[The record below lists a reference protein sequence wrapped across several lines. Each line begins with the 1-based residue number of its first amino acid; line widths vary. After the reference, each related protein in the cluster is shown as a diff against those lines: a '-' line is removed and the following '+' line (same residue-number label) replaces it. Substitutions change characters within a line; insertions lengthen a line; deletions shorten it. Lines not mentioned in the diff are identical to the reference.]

1 MSPEN
6 RIRPWRHAGA
16 ATAALAVAALVAS
29 AHTPAV
35 ASSTSSSP
43 STTAAVATQTAVT
56 TAAAAPTHTA
66 TRSTGQLHGRPGRLL
81 RKEPLPTSLWLP
93 GTARAY
99 RLLYSSTGFDGRP
112 TVVSGAMFVPPGKA
126 PKRGWPVL
134 SWAHGTLGVADV
146 CANSTAGRSQ
156 RDIDYLTSWL
166 AAGYAIVASDYEG
179 LGTPGEHPYLHGRS
193 EAYGVIDVVRAAR
206 RADRSLSRTWISS
219 GQSQGGQAVLF
230 AGAMQHKYAPELDYR
245 GTIATA
251 PPTQWRA
258 TVVAARAFDPVTPAN
273 PLAVLIIS
281 GLQAVKPSQVDP
293 DRYLTAYGR
302 EVLQRSRTTAC
313 AQAVGQEL
321 AGRLT
326 SEVFDVDAAEQE
338 ELIRLLERIADI
350 PIKRHREPI
359 FVAQGTAD
367 RVVLPPATGIT
378 ADQLRAVGN
387 DIVFKFYPG
396 EDHNGAMGAAKPEL
410 LAWAAALIAK
420 QN

>member
-1 MSPEN
+1 
-6 RIRPWRHAGA
+6 
-16 ATAALAVAALVAS
+16 
-29 AHTPAV
+29 
-35 ASSTSSSP
+35 
-43 STTAAVATQTAVT
+43 
-56 TAAAAPTHTA
+56 
-66 TRSTGQLHGRPGRLL
+66 
-81 RKEPLPTSLWLP
+81 
-93 GTARAY
+93 
-99 RLLYSSTGFDGRP
+99 
-112 TVVSGAMFVPPGKA
+112 
-126 PKRGWPVL
+126 VL

-193 EAYGVIDVVRAAR
+193 EALR
-206 RADRSLSRTWISS
+206 RDRRRPGGSPGGPLAQPTWISS

-313 AQAVGQEL
+313 APAVGQEL

-338 ELIRLLERIADI
+338 ELIRLLERTADI